1 MVLHDAQKPLTDVQ
15 SQVDQVVGNL
25 QKLPHVLSAQNPLP
39 SSSSSTS
46 TALSKDG
53 MTGYI
58 TVRFDVNPTSLD
70 DAYLDQVDTAVKPL
84 RSAGVEVEYGGPLG
98 ELARP
103 ETTDLTSEAV
113 GFAVAVVVLLIGF
126 GSIIAAGCPLLTAL
140 ISVIVGLSCSSL
152 VAAPPPSRASRPRS
166 PP

>member
-1 MVLHDAQKPLTDVQ
+1 MVG
-15 SQVDQVVGNL
+15 SL

-46 TALSKDG
+46 TSLSKDG
-53 MTGYI
+53 NTGYI
-58 TVRFDVNPTSLD
+58 TVRFDVNPTSLGD
-70 DAYLDQVDTAVKPL
+70 SYLHQVDTAVKPL
-84 RSAGVEVEYGGPLG
+84 RTAGVDVEYGGPLG

-103 ETTDLTSEAV
+103 ETKDLTSEAI

-126 GSIIAAGCPLLTAL
+126 GSVIAAGVPLLTAL
-140 ISVIVGLSCSSL
+140 IGVIVGLSVLSL
-152 VAAPPPSRASRPRS
+152 VAAPPRSPASPPRS